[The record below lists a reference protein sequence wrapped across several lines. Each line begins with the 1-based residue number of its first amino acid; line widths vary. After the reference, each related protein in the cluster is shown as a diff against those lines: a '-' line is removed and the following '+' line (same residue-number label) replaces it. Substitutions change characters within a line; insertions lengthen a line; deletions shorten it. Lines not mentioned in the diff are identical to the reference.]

1 MLMQNVKM
9 RQNLHTHCIYCDGRD
24 TPRDMIERAI
34 SLGFTSLGFSSH
46 ANTVINDTCELG
58 ANREI
63 YVNEIIRL
71 RSEYEGKIEILLGTE
86 LDYYSA
92 AVQDN
97 TQYEYKIASV
107 HYGKVGDEYVSYD
120 LGIKHSEDAIRR
132 HFGGDVL
139 AYARLYYETMADM
152 PNKISGDFVGHFDLV
167 TKFEEKAPH
176 LYATGSPEYKKMA
189 LDALFA
195 VREKFEFFEVN
206 TGTIGRGYKSTP
218 YPAPFILDAMRDA
231 RCKLIITSDCHNK
244 DYLDCGF
251 DTSVELIKAH
261 GFTEIYE
268 LCGGRFIGR
277 KI

>member
-1 MLMQNVKM
+1 MNRNMVEQ
-9 RQNLHTHCIYCDGRD
+9 
-24 TPRDMIERAI
+24 AI

-46 ANTVINDTCELG
+46 ANTVISDTCELG
-58 ANREI
+58 ENVEE
-63 YVNEIIRL
+63 YVSQIRSL
-71 RSEYEGKIEILLGTE
+71 KAEYEGRIDIILGTE

-107 HYGKVGDEYVSYD
+107 HYGKVGDEYISYD
-120 LGIKHSEDAIRR
+120 FGVGHSEDAIRR
-132 HFGGDVL
+132 HFNGDVL
-139 AYARLYYETMADM
+139 SYARLYYETMADM
-152 PNKISGDFVGHFDLV
+152 PNKLSGDFVGHFDLV

-176 LYATGSPEYKKMA
+176 LYALNSPEYKKMA

-195 VREKFEFFEVN
+195 VREKFELFEVN

-231 RCKLIITSDCHNK
+231 ACKLIITTDCHNK
-244 DYLDCGF
+244 SYLDCGF
-251 DTSVELIKAH
+251 SAALDLIRAH
-261 GFTEIYE
+261 GFTEMYE
-268 LCGGRFIGR
+268 LRGGEFVGR